1 MPDTFCSVL
10 IHYVFSTKNREP
22 WLVPAVRARLWPYFG
37 AIAKQCDSMPKC
49 IGGVSDH
56 VHLLLSAS
64 KTFSTAEL
72 ARRLKAGSSYWIHE
86 TFPELRA
93 FGWQAGYGAFSV
105 GVSQLADTVAYI
117 SGQEE
122 HHRTKSFREEY
133 VGFLRKHGYPDH
145 LLTAPFTP
153 TLRDGAD
160 LKS

>member
-1 MPDTFCSVL
+1 MPDTFSSVW

-37 AIAKQCDSMPKC
+37 AIAKQCDSMPEC

-64 KTFSTAEL
+64 KNFSTADL

-86 TFPELRA
+86 TFPELKE

-105 GVSQLADTVAYI
+105 GVSQLAHV
-117 SGQEE
+117 
-122 HHRTKSFREEY
+122 
-133 VGFLRKHGYPDH
+133 
-145 LLTAPFTP
+145 
-153 TLRDGAD
+153 
-160 LKS
+160 

>member
-1 MPDTFCSVL
+1 
-10 IHYVFSTKNREP
+10 
-22 WLVPAVRARLWPYFG
+22 
-37 AIAKQCDSMPKC
+37 MPKC

-64 KTFSTAEL
+64 KNFSTAEL

-86 TFPELRA
+86 TFPELSG
-93 FGWQAGYGAFSV
+93 FGWQAGYGAFRV
-105 GVSQLADTVAYI
+105 GVSQLADTVAYVA
-117 SGQEE
+117 GQEE
-122 HHRTKSFREEY
+122 HNRTKSFQEEY

-145 LLTAPFTP
+145 LLTVPFIP

>member
-1 MPDTFCSVL
+1 
-10 IHYVFSTKNREP
+10 
-22 WLVPAVRARLWPYFG
+22 
-37 AIAKQCDSMPKC
+37 MPKC

-64 KTFSTAEL
+64 KNFSTAEL
-72 ARRLKAGSSYWIHE
+72 ARRLKAGSSYWMHE
-86 TFPELRA
+86 TFPELKE

-122 HHRTKSFREEY
+122 HHRTKSFQEEY
-133 VGFLRKHGYPDH
+133 VGFLRKHGYSDN
-145 LLTAPFTP
+145 LLTASFTP